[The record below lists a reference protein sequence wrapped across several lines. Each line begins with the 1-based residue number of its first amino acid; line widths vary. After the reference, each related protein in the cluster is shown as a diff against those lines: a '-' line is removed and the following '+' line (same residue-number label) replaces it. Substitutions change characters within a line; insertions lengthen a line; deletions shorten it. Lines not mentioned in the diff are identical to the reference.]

1 MVIKAC
7 GQTLTAEKA
16 APNERADNQTTQ
28 QGKPY
33 RVYGKVESHS
43 KQTARKA
50 ELSLWVEDEA
60 KSESI
65 PVMGR

>member
-16 APNERADNQTTQ
+16 APNERTDNQTTQ

-50 ELSLWVEDEA
+50 ELS
-60 KSESI
+60 
-65 PVMGR
+65 GG